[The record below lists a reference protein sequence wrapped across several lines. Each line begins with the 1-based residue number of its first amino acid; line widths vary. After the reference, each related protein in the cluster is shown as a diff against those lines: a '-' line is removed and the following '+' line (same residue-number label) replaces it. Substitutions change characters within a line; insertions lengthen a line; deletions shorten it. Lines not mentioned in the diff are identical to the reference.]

1 MKARSLALV
10 LVLLMPGIL
19 WAEDQAPTEAAAGP
33 VPAAA
38 PAPAAEDSTQAIPG
52 AADSRPSGLTPATGA
67 LPSGYG
73 KAKENGL
80 RRFEILA
87 FGSFPILLF
96 YTNLGFEIGT
106 YAQSGFDPL
115 YAPWPFSGELT
126 ANISDSER
134 FGRMGVAAG
143 LSLLVA
149 GIDAVILASRKA
161 PKP

>member
-1 MKARSLALV
+1 MKASCLALV

-19 WAEDQAPTEAAAGP
+19 WAEGQAPTAAAAA

-38 PAPAAEDSTQAIPG
+38 DSTPA
-52 AADSRPSGLTPATGA
+52 GLTPAPGA

-73 KAKENGL
+73 KAKENGI

-126 ANISDSER
+126 TSISDSER

-149 GIDAVILASRKA
+149 GIDAIIVASMKD